1 MCVCEEIVTCVFWIL
16 KSTEALLA
24 ASSLGMLSSMAVK
37 KKVKMTL
44 LHNLKH
50 MKEMWTTA
58 ELTF

>member
-37 KKVKMTL
+37 KKSKNDIVTQFET
-44 LHNLKH
+44 HERNVDDS
-50 MKEMWTTA
+50 
-58 ELTF
+58 

>member
-37 KKVKMTL
+37 KKSKNDIVTQFVT
-44 LHNLKH
+44 HERNVDDS
-50 MKEMWTTA
+50 
-58 ELTF
+58 

>member
-37 KKVKMTL
+37 KKSKNDIVTQFET
-44 LHNLKH
+44 HERNVDDN
-50 MKEMWTTA
+50 
-58 ELTF
+58 